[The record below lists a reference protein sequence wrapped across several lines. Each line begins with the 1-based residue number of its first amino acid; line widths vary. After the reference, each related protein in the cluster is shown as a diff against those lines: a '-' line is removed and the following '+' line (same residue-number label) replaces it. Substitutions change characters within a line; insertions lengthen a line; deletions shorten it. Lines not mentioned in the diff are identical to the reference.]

1 MAGFRNANVYVEGK
15 GIIKTSIQF
24 VYGKIT
30 SFDDDE
36 KLDSLP
42 ENLIVVPGFIDEHIH
57 GANGSD
63 TISLLV

>member
-24 VYGKIT
+24 VDGKIT

-36 KLDSLP
+36 KLDSLQK
-42 ENLIVVPGFIDEHIH
+42 
-57 GANGSD
+57 
-63 TISLLV
+63 T